1 MLDFYQQLTAITE
14 QVPVII
20 QLLVTAAWG
29 AIPFVESEFAAG
41 IAVIAGVVVV
51 PAIIAAVIGNIL
63 SVVLVIVLADKVRE
77 WRRSHHIKESSER
90 QKKVKRAIHKYGI
103 PGASLAG
110 PLITGTHA
118 MALIAMASG
127 APRRTVIIWQIIAI
141 TVWGVIGGVLAA
153 IGVDILASRA

>member
-1 MLDFYQQLTAITE
+1 MNSYHRTSSCYHPT
-14 QVPVII
+14 
-20 QLLVTAAWG
+20 T
-29 AIPFVESEFAAG
+29 
-41 IAVIAGVVVV
+41 
-51 PAIIAAVIGNIL
+51 NIL